1 MSLASKLPLVR
12 NESTIMARQ
21 SAPPFRRIAAV
32 LGTTLCVA
40 AQPLEAQSPP
50 TVPPDAA
57 TTAAVAAARDPRSAS
72 PDGYN
77 WVEVEV
83 TIFSSVYGS
92 APYSEVPV
100 PGSNSLRYLPQL
112 RLLANPADAYRYPFA
127 PPATIG
133 VTADVA
139 VDTVEIVTAEPP
151 APSPVLEGPVF
162 SPAIPGAFKLLD
174 VERDAYV
181 ALDRRF
187 WRFNQLNSRL
197 QSGAEHTVLWHQ
209 VWRQPLRVR
218 AQTPALQIIGGPAF
232 GNHNV
237 LEGSLRLSSQGQGV
251 VADLDANVWLTNFA
265 SQPPAESDGEWK
277 LPEQPV
283 LQPLV
288 EQQPLQLQAP
298 QRQADNTE
306 AGLALETE
314 ALVPVASWYP
324 TSIWQLNQSRDVG
337 PNALYYL
344 DHPAMGLLIEIRP
357 YLVPDS
363 LVPVTDIAAD
373 PAGRPFE

>member
-1 MSLASKLPLVR
+1 
-12 NESTIMARQ
+12 MARQ
-21 SAPPFRRIAAV
+21 SASLLLCLGAAA
-32 LGTTLCVA
+32 LCTVALRLA
-40 AQPLEAQSPP
+40 AQP
-50 TVPPDAA
+50 AA
-57 TTAAVAAARDPRSAS
+57 TTPAPAAAATVDTTAAPARDPRSPSA
-72 PDGYN
+72 DGYN

-92 APYSEVPV
+92 APYSEIPV
-100 PGSNSLRYLPQL
+100 PDSNSLRYLPQL

-127 PPATIG
+127 LPALIDANA
-133 VTADVA
+133 VTADA
-139 VDTVEIVTAEPP
+139 AGATAEVGNAGLSVLP
-151 APSPVLEGPVF
+151 PVLEGPVF

-197 QSGAEHTVLWHQ
+197 QSGAEHAVLWHQ
-209 VWRQPLRVR
+209 VWRQPLRPR
-218 AQTPALQIIGGPAF
+218 AQTPALQIIGGDAF
-232 GNHNV
+232 GSHNS

-251 VADLDANVWLTNFA
+251 VADLDANLWLTSFA
-265 SQPPAESDGEWK
+265 NQPSAASDGEWK

-283 LQPLV
+283 LQPPV
-288 EQQPLQLQAP
+288 QQQPLQLQSPQLQSPQQQVSNNAVALAP
-298 QRQADNTE
+298 E
-306 AGLALETE
+306 AVGLAP
-314 ALVPVASWYP
+314 AVSWYP

-363 LVPVTDIAAD
+363 LVPVTDTTAPTATTQ
-373 PAGRPFE
+373 FE